1 MVEIKI
7 CGFTRRQDIDD
18 ALALGIKIIGL
29 NFYPESPRYVSL
41 QKAKELLS
49 GIKGGTT
56 TIGVFVNPEEEDLF
70 QIVSSLNLSGVQL
83 HGDEPP
89 SLIENLRKELP
100 GKIFIKGL
108 RVRDRKGLEEDIKRY
123 SPDFYLLDAYD
134 RFIPGG
140 TGKRIETSLLDGLD
154 IIWEKVFLAGG
165 ITPDNV
171 KGILKIFH
179 PYGIDVASGVE
190 SSPGIKDRRKM
201 EALIKNIQDIK

>member
-29 NFYPESPRYVSL
+29 NFYPESPRYVSC

-49 GIKGGTT
+49 GIKDGVTT
-56 TIGVFVNPEEEDLF
+56 VGVFVNPDEEHLF
-70 QIVSSLNLSGVQL
+70 QMIASLNLSGVQL
-83 HGDEPP
+83 HGDESPL
-89 SLIENLRKELP
+89 LIEKIKKALP
-100 GKIFIKGL
+100 GRIVIKGL

-134 RFIPGG
+134 QFIAGG
-140 TGKRIETSLLDGLD
+140 TGKRIETPLIDDLD

-171 KGILKIFH
+171 KDILKKFH

-190 SSPGIKDRRKM
+190 RSPGIKDKGKM
-201 EALIKNIQDIK
+201 EALIKNIQDIQ